1 VVLAQPEAARGALAV
16 GDGEVDVVLLLQLR
30 QQLLDAVDPGL
41 ADDLA
46 EEEDA
51 DGAQVD
57 LPCGGRIAEAPLLT
71 GRVIYWPSRRV

>member
-16 GDGEVDVVLLLQLR
+16 GDGEVDVVLLLQLW

-51 DGAQVD
+51 YGAQVD
-57 LPCGGRIAEAPLLT
+57 TPML
-71 GRVIYWPSRRV
+71 RRG

>member
-1 VVLAQPEAARGALAV
+1 VVLPQPEATRGALAV
-16 GDGEVDVVLLLQLR
+16 GDGEVDVVLLLQFR
-30 QQLLDAVDPGL
+30 QQLLDAIDPGL

-57 LPCGGRIAEAPLLT
+57 TPM
-71 GRVIYWPSRRV
+71 RRRG